1 MQYAAS
7 MLDILLYQF
16 ILLDESVVVI
26 YSSIVVTNDSV
37 VHF

>member
-1 MQYAAS
+1 MQYAAT

-26 YSSIVVTNDSV
+26 YGSIVVTNYSV